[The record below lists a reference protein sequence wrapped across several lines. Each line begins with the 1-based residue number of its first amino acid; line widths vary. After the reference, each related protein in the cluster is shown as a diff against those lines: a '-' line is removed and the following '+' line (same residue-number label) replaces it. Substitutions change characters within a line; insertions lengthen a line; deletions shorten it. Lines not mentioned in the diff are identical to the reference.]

1 MNLNYLAECPRLL
14 YWIYFKPFTLAEWLQ
29 EIHPDLKF
37 YTNPF
42 RMRAEFRD
50 NPKLRRYAGQVWF
63 LTVAVPV
70 VATLLV
76 GMIYSLVVEPF
87 NWSRSSLFLMGWL
100 LGKSIAR
107 GDKSSLRKRFTQI
120 LTIVVS
126 ITFLMIIGR
135 RLAPELTRS
144 ILQIILLQFLLQSQ
158 FYVVA
163 FGVAFGVVLRMAS
176 GVLSGVAFGVALG
189 VAWGVVFGAASGV
202 ALGVAL
208 GVAFGV
214 ASGVTLR
221 VASGVALG
229 VALGVTLG
237 VVSGV
242 TWGVALGVASGV
254 ALGVALG
261 VAFGVALILGIWRV
275 YFWIPE
281 LLWMFFLLGFVPKG
295 DEAKWLL
302 RLPPYFDQLIHLPI
316 PWMDS
321 FIVKAY
327 RQNSVAAQQT
337 IDYLIN
343 LTNQQKVALKAMVGI
358 AIDTL
363 NRCQNSEDIVAITEQ
378 LAWIPSPPPAELGSV
393 LPGFLEISQDVRA
406 AENASSAYL
415 QSEML
420 ATPLTKLNGLQKSL
434 VLGKNAALATS
445 FGSIVQRWLSILETS
460 RQSLEEAALDSA
472 EIPQVY
478 VAGPAL
484 NPENSISRFKGRLD
498 VFREIESLARS
509 SQPPVLLLYGGR
521 RTGKTSALKFL
532 PQKVGSELVPLS
544 IDFQGAAMTTTLS
557 GLAEFIAD
565 EIVEAA
571 RRNRNLQLPAIDR
584 DSLNIDPFMALQKWF
599 VQIEKF
605 APGKRFL
612 LCLDEFERLE
622 EVVKDT
628 GSRSPLNFL
637 RYILQNRANWILLFS
652 GSHTLDEL
660 NPYWNDYLINTQS
673 LRMTYL
679 QEAEARDLIQHPI
692 DNFPDIYTEGAIDEI
707 IYLTRCQPYYVQLM
721 CRVLVDRL
729 NAINREKARL
739 NQEKQRQLA
748 QGDVQAAILKSL
760 EQGGAAF
767 RERYQELTESEREFL
782 HKLIKE
788 PVLAVAE
795 SRSWPRLVEKEVLE
809 VTEEGYRF
817 QVPLFQ
823 KFVEIQ
829 SRQ

>member
-1 MNLNYLAECPRLL
+1 L
-14 YWIYFKPFTLAEWLQ
+14 
-29 EIHPDLKF
+29 
-37 YTNPF
+37 
-42 RMRAEFRD
+42 
-50 NPKLRRYAGQVWF
+50 
-63 LTVAVPV
+63 
-70 VATLLV
+70 
-76 GMIYSLVVEPF
+76 
-87 NWSRSSLFLMGWL
+87 
-100 LGKSIAR
+100 
-107 GDKSSLRKRFTQI
+107 
-120 LTIVVS
+120 
-126 ITFLMIIGR
+126 
-135 RLAPELTRS
+135 
-144 ILQIILLQFLLQSQ
+144 
-158 FYVVA
+158 
-163 FGVAFGVVLRMAS
+163 
-176 GVLSGVAFGVALG
+176 GVALG
-189 VAWGVVFGAASGV
+189 VVSGVALGGASGV
-202 ALGVAL
+202 ALGVA
-208 GVAFGV
+208 F
-214 ASGVTLR
+214 
-221 VASGVALG
+221 
-229 VALGVTLG
+229 
-237 VVSGV
+237 
-242 TWGVALGVASGV
+242 
-254 ALGVALG
+254 
-261 VAFGVALILGIWRV
+261 ILGILRV

-281 LLWMFFLLGFVPKG
+281 LLWMFFLLRFVPKG

-316 PWMDS
+316 PWIDS

-337 IDYLIN
+337 INYLIDS
-343 LTNQQKVALKAMVGI
+343 TNKQKVALKAMVGI
-358 AIDTL
+358 AIDSL
-363 NRCQNSEDIVAITEQ
+363 NRCQNSQDIVALTEQ
-378 LAWIPSPPPAELGSV
+378 LAWIPSPPPAEIGSV
-393 LPGFLEISQDVRA
+393 LPEFLAISQDVRA
-406 AENASSAYL
+406 AKNASSAYL

-420 ATPLTKLNGLQKSL
+420 ATPLTKLNRLRESL

-445 FGSIVQRWLSILETS
+445 FGSIVQRWRSILETS
-460 RQSLEEAALDSA
+460 RQTLEEAALDSA
-472 EIPQVY
+472 EIPQAY

-484 NPENSISRFKGRLD
+484 NPEDSSSRFKGRLD
-498 VFREIESLARS
+498 VFREIESLAGS

-544 IDFQGAAMTTTLS
+544 IDIQGAAAATTLS

-565 EIVEAA
+565 EIVEEA

-584 DSLNIDPFMALQKWF
+584 ESLNDPFIALQKWF

-622 EVVKDT
+622 EVVKET

-637 RYILQNRANWILLFS
+637 RYILQHRANWILLFS

-692 DNFPDIYTEGAIDEI
+692 DNFPDIYTEAAIDEI

-729 NAINREKARL
+729 NAINREKTRL

-748 QGDVQAAILKSL
+748 QGDVKAAILKSL

-767 RERYQELTESEREFL
+767 RERYQELMESEREFL
-782 HKLIKE
+782 HKLIDE

-795 SRSWPRLVEKEVLE
+795 SRSWQRLVEKEVLE
-809 VTEEGYRF
+809 GTEEGYRF

>member
-1 MNLNYLAECPRLL
+1 MNWNYLAECARLL
-14 YWIYFKPFTLAEWLQ
+14 YWIYFKPFTLAEWLR
-29 EIHPDLKF
+29 EIHPDLKSN
-37 YTNPF
+37 TNPF
-42 RMRAEFRD
+42 TMRAEFRA

-63 LTVAVPV
+63 LTVAVPPV
-70 VATLLV
+70 PALLV
-76 GMIYSLVVEPF
+76 GIIYSLAVEPF
-87 NWSRSSLFLMGWL
+87 NWSRSSLVLMGWF
-100 LGKSIAR
+100 LGNWVAR
-107 GDKSSLRKRFTQI
+107 GDNTSLQKWLKQI
-120 LTIVVS
+120 LYIFVS
-126 ITFLMIIGR
+126 IPFLMYIGLR
-135 RLAPELTRS
+135 FAPEITLS

-163 FGVAFGVVLRMAS
+163 FGVAFGVVLRMVS
-176 GVLSGVAFGVALG
+176 GVLSGVAFGVAFG
-189 VAWGVVFGAASGV
+189 VASGVLSGV

-208 GVAFGV
+208 GVA
-214 ASGVTLR
+214 SGVTL
-221 VASGVALG
+221 SVALG
-229 VALGVTLG
+229 VA
-237 VVSGV
+237 SGEALAVALSV
-242 TWGVALGVASGV
+242 TWGVALNVALGVASGV
-254 ALGVALG
+254 AWGVE
-261 VAFGVALILGIWRV
+261 FGVALILGIWRV

-281 LLWMFFLLGFVPKG
+281 LLWMFFLLRFVPKG

-316 PWMDS
+316 PLMDS

-327 RQNSVAAQQT
+327 HQNSVAAQQT
-337 IDYLIN
+337 INYLIDS
-343 LTNQQKVALKAMVGI
+343 TNKQKVALKAMVGI
-358 AIDTL
+358 AIDSL
-363 NRCQNSEDIVAITEQ
+363 NRCQNSQDIVAITEQ
-378 LAWIPSPPPAELGSV
+378 LAWIPSPPPAEIGSV
-393 LPGFLEISQDVRA
+393 LPEFLAISQDVRA

-420 ATPLTKLNGLQKSL
+420 ATPLTKLNRLRESL

-445 FGSIVQRWLSILETS
+445 FASIVQRWLSILETS
-460 RQSLEEAALDSA
+460 RQTLEEAALDSA

-484 NPENSISRFKGRLD
+484 NPENSSSRFKGRLD

-544 IDFQGAAMTTTLS
+544 IDIQGAAAATTLS

-571 RRNRNLQLPAIDR
+571 RRNRNLQLPAVDR
-584 DSLNIDPFMALQKWF
+584 ESLNIDPFMALQKWF

-622 EVVKDT
+622 EVVKET

-637 RYILQNRANWILLFS
+637 RYILQHRANWILLFS

-679 QEAEARDLIQHPI
+679 HEAEARDLIQHPI
-692 DNFPDIYTEGAIDEI
+692 DNFPDIYTEAAIDEI

-729 NAINREKARL
+729 NAINREKTRL

-748 QGDVQAAILKSL
+748 QGDVKAAILKSL

-782 HKLIKE
+782 DKLIDE

-795 SRSWPRLVEKEVLE
+795 SRSWQRLVEKEVLE
-809 VTEEGYRF
+809 VTEKGYRF